1 MSIKK
6 RLFALLDDGHFC
18 FIFND
23 QTHPQAIKEIEE
35 YFSISDKLN
44 KIQFNVEYDLAD
56 TEIFTFSQTPN
67 DPKILPL
74 IKKYTDILANTLN
87 GHEVKECSD
96 NLSKIVCFC
105 FSETKGAIETIKFS
119 RVFKK
124 YKLSN
129 KKVLGIFGKGKP
141 EVVEVN
147 NQIEFSG
154 IVDAYWDGQTLT
166 FKKFNHISSLF
177 DGVHQFYREAN
188 ESEVQQFLTQ
198 SWFNLSSDYDV
209 NTIHLRSSKKIAQIM
224 DSKKI
229 DFSNPQLFG
238 KITSN
243 INQFPSNKL
252 KIEKGKII
260 ISNNEDINEFLKY
273 VESKYYYSLIDG
285 EPMEALATQ
294 KAK

>member
-1 MSIKK
+1 M
-6 RLFALLDDGHFC
+6 
-18 FIFND
+18 
-23 QTHPQAIKEIEE
+23 
-35 YFSISDKLN
+35 
-44 KIQFNVEYDLAD
+44 
-56 TEIFTFSQTPN
+56 
-67 DPKILPL
+67 
-74 IKKYTDILANTLN
+74 ANTLN

-105 FSETKGAIETIKFS
+105 FSEKKGAIETIKFS

-188 ESEVQQFLTQ
+188 ELEVHQFLTQ

-209 NTIHLRSSKKIAQIM
+209 NTIHLRS
-224 DSKKI
+224 
-229 DFSNPQLFG
+229 
-238 KITSN
+238 
-243 INQFPSNKL
+243 
-252 KIEKGKII
+252 
-260 ISNNEDINEFLKY
+260 
-273 VESKYYYSLIDG
+273 
-285 EPMEALATQ
+285 
-294 KAK
+294 